1 LGSFAGLVFSYA
13 ILHVECAELFE
24 LIRILVEV
32 FSVQLLGG
40 GEKVL
45 ALIAVLKI
53 QRAVACRSQ

>member
-1 LGSFAGLVFSYA
+1 LGSFAGLVFSHTV
-13 ILHVECAELFE
+13 LHVECAELFE

-40 GEKVL
+40 WEKVL
-45 ALIAVLKI
+45 AFIAVLEV